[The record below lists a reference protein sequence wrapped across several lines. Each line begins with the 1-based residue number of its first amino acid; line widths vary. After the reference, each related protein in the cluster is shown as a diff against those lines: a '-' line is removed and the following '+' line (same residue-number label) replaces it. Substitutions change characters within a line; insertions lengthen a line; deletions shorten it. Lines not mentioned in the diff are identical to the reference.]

1 MQRMVDRVEADVRG
15 EEDVIADVH
24 RSAVE
29 DGAAD
34 VAVEVFADVDVPPV
48 IAVKRRAD
56 VDAFRQFAEQ
66 FSEQRRAC
74 RRVMRRGLRVI
85 APEEV
90 AAAPTHGGKRRVVRL
105 VRRAGKHFFVFS
117 HQYSPSG
124 LAGSYSPSTSLTTA

>member
-1 MQRMVDRVEADVRG
+1 MHGGAVQNSAAD
-15 EEDVIADVH
+15 I
-24 RSAVE
+24 AVE
-29 DGAAD
+29 I
-34 VAVEVFADVDVPPV
+34 FADMDVPPV

-74 RRVMRRGLRVI
+74 RRVMRRDLRVVT
-85 APEEV
+85 PQDV
-90 AAAPTHGGKRRVVRL
+90 AAALTHGGKRRVVRL
-105 VRRAGKHFFVFS
+105 VRRADKHLFVFS